1 MKIIKNFIPIVALF
15 TLFFCTSVKGQKAEK
30 KNNKPN
36 IVYILADDM
45 GYHELGCYGG
55 KVIETPNL
63 DRLAKEGMV
72 FSNHY
77 CGSNI
82 CAPSRVALMTGKHT
96 GHTWI
101 RDNKELPFEGNE
113 PIRSSDVTVA
123 EVLKEAGYTTG
134 AFGKWGLGYPGSEG
148 SPNKQG
154 FDQFYGYNCQRH
166 AHHYYSNYMRQ
177 NDDSVTLYGNLKPPF
192 KEYSADVISAK
203 ALEFI
208 DKNKNKPFF
217 LYFASTLPHNPYDQP
232 DDKILDYYTKKT
244 GKPKGDP
251 TSEDFS
257 IPKYASMTARL
268 DKEVGELIAK
278 LKQLNLLEN
287 TLIIFTSDNGTALR
301 ANEDEYLKT
310 GGDLHGRKSEM
321 YEGGIKSPMI
331 AYWKG
336 KIVAG
341 SKSPLISAAW
351 DFLPTVADLV
361 NVKAPNDIDGISML
375 PTLLGKPKMQK
386 EHDYLYW
393 ERNQT
398 QGIRK
403 GDMKAVISYDKETRK
418 QSIEIYDLAKD
429 PYEKNDLAATLPQLK
444 NEFLELAKTAR
455 IESDLFPLIKKAK
468 KAKKIKDEEN
478 M

>member
-1 MKIIKNFIPIVALF
+1 MKFRRLVLPF
-15 TLFFCTSVKGQKAEK
+15 TMLVSVLTGIGVNGQKTLN
-30 KNNKPN
+30 KNSKPN
-36 IVYILADDM
+36 IIYILADDM
-45 GYHELGCYGG
+45 GYFELGCYGG
-55 KVIETPNL
+55 KVIETPNI
-63 DRLAKEGMV
+63 DKLAKGGMV

-82 CAPSRVALMTGKHT
+82 CAPSRCALMTGKHT

-101 RDNKELPFEGNE
+101 RDNKELPTEGNE
-113 PIRSSDVTVA
+113 PLLGSEVTVA
-123 EVLKEAGYTTG
+123 EVLKNAGYTTG

-166 AHHYYSNYMRQ
+166 AHHYFTNYLRQ
-177 NDDSVTLYGNLKPPF
+177 NDDSVTLFGNLTAPY
-192 KEYSADVISAK
+192 KEYSADAITAK

-208 DKNKNKPFF
+208 EQNKNKPFF
-217 LYFASTLPHNPYDQP
+217 LYFASTLPHNPYNQP
-232 DDKILDYYTKKT
+232 DDKILDYYVKKT
-244 GKPKGDP
+244 GKPKGDA

-268 DKEVGELIAK
+268 DKEVGELMAK
-278 LKQLNLLEN
+278 LKELNLLDN

-301 ANEDEYLKT
+301 PKEDEYIRT

-341 SKSPLISAAW
+341 SHSDLISASW
-351 DFLPTVADLV
+351 DFLPTAAELV
-361 NVKAPNDIDGISML
+361 KEKAPENIDGISML
-375 PTLLGKPKMQK
+375 PTLLGKTNLQK
-386 EHDYLYW
+386 KHEYLFW

-403 GDMKAVISYDKETRK
+403 GDMKGIITYDKVTK
-418 QSIEIYDLAKD
+418 NPSVEIYNLVKD
-429 PYEKNDLAATLPQLK
+429 SFEKNDLAATEPQLK
-444 NEFLELAKTAR
+444 SEFLAIAKSAH
-455 IESDLFPLIKKAK
+455 IESELFPLIKKQK
-468 KAKKIKDEEN
+468 KSKQKIEE
-478 M
+478 

>member
-1 MKIIKNFIPIVALF
+1 
-15 TLFFCTSVKGQKAEK
+15 
-30 KNNKPN
+30 
-36 IVYILADDM
+36 
-45 GYHELGCYGG
+45 
-55 KVIETPNL
+55 
-63 DRLAKEGMV
+63 
-72 FSNHY
+72 
-77 CGSNI
+77 
-82 CAPSRVALMTGKHT
+82 
-96 GHTWI
+96 
-101 RDNKELPFEGNE
+101 
-113 PIRSSDVTVA
+113 
-123 EVLKEAGYTTG
+123 
-134 AFGKWGLGYPGSEG
+134 
-148 SPNKQG
+148 
-154 FDQFYGYNCQRH
+154 
-166 AHHYYSNYMRQ
+166 MRQ
-177 NDDSVTLYGNLKPPF
+177 NDDSITLYGNLKPPF

-217 LYFASTLPHNPYDQP
+217 LYFASTLPHNPYNQP
-232 DDKILDYYTKKT
+232 DDTILDYYTKKT

-251 TSEDFS
+251 TSEAFS
-257 IPKYASMTARL
+257 VPKYASMTARL
-268 DKEVGELIAK
+268 DKEVGDLMAK
-278 LKQLNLLEN
+278 LKALNLLEN

-361 NVKAPNDIDGISML
+361 NVNAPNDIDGISML
-375 PTLLGKPKMQK
+375 PTLLGKTKMQK

-403 GDMKAVISYDKETRK
+403 GDMKAVISYDKETRN
-418 QSIEIYDLAKD
+418 QSIEIYDLVKD

-455 IESDLFPLIKKAK
+455 IESDLFPLIRKAK
-468 KAKKIKDEEN
+468 KPKKIKDDEN

>member
-1 MKIIKNFIPIVALF
+1 MKINKLFVEIAALF
-15 TLFFCTSVKGQKAEK
+15 TLFFCTSVKGQKTEK
-30 KNNKPN
+30 KNSKPN

-45 GYHELGCYGG
+45 GYFELSCYGG

-63 DRLAKEGMV
+63 DKLAQNGMI

-82 CAPSRVALMTGKHT
+82 CAPSRCALMTGKHT

-101 RDNKELPFEGNE
+101 RDNKELPTEGNE
-113 PIRSSDVTVA
+113 PIRASDVTVA
-123 EVLKEAGYTTG
+123 QILKEAGYATG

-148 SPNKQG
+148 SPNKKG

-166 AHHYYSNYMRQ
+166 AHNYFTNYMRQ
-177 NDDSVTLYGNLKPPF
+177 NDDSVTLYGNLSAPY
-192 KEYSADVISAK
+192 KEYSADVISVK

-208 DKNKNKPFF
+208 DKNKNNPFF
-217 LYFASTLPHNPYDQP
+217 LYFASTLPHNPYNQP

-251 TSEDFS
+251 TSEAFS

-268 DKEVGELIAK
+268 DKEVGDLMAK
-278 LKQLNLLEN
+278 LKALNLLEN

-301 ANEDEYLKT
+301 PDEDEYIRT

-351 DFLPTVADLV
+351 DFLPTVAELV
-361 NVKAPNDIDGISML
+361 KVKAPNDIDGISML
-375 PTLLGKPKMQK
+375 STLLGKPKMQK

-393 ERNQT
+393 ERNHT

-403 GDMKAVISYDKETRK
+403 GDMKAIVTYDKETK
-418 QSIEIYDLAKD
+418 KPSVEIYNLAKD
-429 PYEKNDLAATLPQLK
+429 PYEKNNLAATEPQLQS
-444 NEFLELAKTAR
+444 EFLEIAKTAR
-455 IESDLFPLIKKAK
+455 IESELFPLIKKGKKSK
-468 KAKKIKDEEN
+468 KAKDEEN